1 VRITLGVLSG
11 EPGPRRDAILLNAGA
26 GIYAAN
32 AAESIADGVA
42 MATSAI
48 DSGQAMACLE
58 RLVSTADDLE
68 GRKAATPVLAL
79 EKAVRDARPA
89 VSLRDRLAVPGM
101 SVIAEIKR
109 ASPSRGRF
117 PVTVDAAAVA
127 REYLDGGAAAISVL
141 TDEPYFQGSLGD
153 LEAVAKVAHDA
164 AEPAPV
170 LRKDFV
176 LDAYQVVEARARGAD
191 AILLIVAALSNEAL
205 ADLLAVT
212 RMWGMEALV
221 EVHDE
226 EEMARAIAVGA
237 AVIGINNRDLKTFQ
251 VDLAVTE
258 RLAPL
263 APEGAVVVAESG
275 VFGPQEVQR
284 LAAAGA
290 DAVLVG
296 EGLITASDRAA
307 VVRALRA

>member
-1 VRITLGVLSG
+1 VTHIETGTIL
-11 EPGPRRDAILLNAGA
+11 DAILA
-26 GIYAAN
+26 
-32 AAESIADGVA
+32 
-42 MATSAI
+42 
-48 DSGQAMACLE
+48 
-58 RLVSTADDLE
+58 RTAVDVE
-68 GRKAATPVLAL
+68 GRKTSTPVHEVELA
-79 EKAVRDARPA
+79 ARDARPA
-89 VSLRDRLAVPGM
+89 VSLRERLAAPGM

-141 TDEPYFQGSLGD
+141 TDEPYFQGSLDD
-153 LEAVAKVAHDA
+153 LEAVARVAHVA

-191 AILLIVAALSNEAL
+191 AILLIVAALGDDML
-205 ADLLAVT
+205 AELLAVT
-212 RMWGMEALV
+212 RSWGMEALV

-226 EEMARAIAVGA
+226 EELARAIAVGA

-263 APEGAVVVAESG
+263 APEGVVVVAESG
-275 VFGPQEVQR
+275 VFGSAEVQR

-290 DAVLVG
+290 DAILVG

-307 VVRALRA
+307 AVRALRG